1 VHVAKRK
8 MADPGTVPS
17 VQGRRR
23 STTPVHGL
31 LIEAF
36 ACALLLLAAFAS
48 APSAFA
54 AGYLVYVGTYT
65 GQGSYGIYAFRFDP
79 TDGKVDPLGLAA
91 ATSNPSFLAA
101 APDGRFLYSVNE
113 QNSLNGK
120 RGGGVSAFVIDRETA
135 ALKMLDQR
143 SSLGKAPAHL
153 SLDKRGKCVLVAN
166 YTSGSVAVF
175 PIEVDGSI
183 GPHTAFRQHRG
194 SSVNPARQAGPHAHF
209 IGTDNLNRFALSADL
224 GTDEVLVDRFDPRKC
239 GLSPHRPPLAR
250 VRPGSGPRHI
260 AFAPSGK
267 FAYLASEMGS
277 TVTVFA
283 YDQSAGVLESRQTV
297 STVPAGF
304 TGDNRAGEI
313 AVDPTGRFLYV
324 SNRGDQTNDLVVFR
338 IDPEKGTLS
347 FVQRIASGG
356 SIPRHFAIDPT
367 GRWLFAANHR
377 SNNMQ
382 LFRVDA
388 ETGRLSAASQITGI
402 YDPVCVVFVP
412 AP

>member
-1 VHVAKRK
+1 
-8 MADPGTVPS
+8 MAAPRTAPS
-17 VQGRRR
+17 VRGQRRF
-23 STTPVHGL
+23 TAPVHAR

-36 ACALLLLAAFAS
+36 ACALLLLAAFAG
-48 APSAFA
+48 APSALA

-79 TDGKVDPLGLAA
+79 SEGDAGPLRLAA
-91 ATSNPSFLAA
+91 ATPNPSFLAA
-101 APDGRFLYSVNE
+101 SPDSRFLYSVNE
-113 QNSLNGK
+113 QDSLNGK
-120 RGGGVSAFVIDRETA
+120 PGGGVAAFAIDRETG
-135 ALKMLDQR
+135 ALELLDQT

-153 SLDKRGKCVLVAN
+153 SLDKRGRCVLVAN

-175 PIEVDGSI
+175 PVEPDGSL
-183 GPHTAFRQHRG
+183 GSHTAFRQHRG

-224 GTDEVLVDRFDPRKC
+224 GTDEVLVDRFDPRTC
-239 GLSPHRPPLAR
+239 RLSPHRPPYAR

-283 YDQSAGVLESRQTV
+283 YDQSAGVLESLQTL

-313 AVDPTGRFLYV
+313 AVDRSGRFVYV
-324 SNRGDQTNDLVVFR
+324 SNRGDKTNDLVVFR
-338 IDPEKGTLS
+338 IDPENGTLS

-377 SNNMQ
+377 SNNIQ

-388 ETGRLSAASQITGI
+388 ETGRLSPTSQITGI
-402 YDPVCVVFVP
+402 HDPVCVVFVP